1 MAEENTIVVDKELR
15 ITDLL
20 DVSILQQMQDAFSK
34 MTGMAAI
41 TTDADGTA
49 VTEGSRCAEF
59 CTLYT
64 RKTELGCSR
73 CVQCDKLGAERALRR
88 GRSITYFCHADMVE
102 FAAPVMAGDQMVGC
116 IIGGQVRTD
125 TPEELK
131 VKTLAR
137 ELGVDPED
145 YWEAACKVSIMPKEA
160 IDRAAEFL
168 YTIANILSDMAY
180 SRYLMHQAKVEI
192 ERAANMKSDFLAN
205 MSHEIRTPMNAVIGM
220 AEMAL
225 REELPENARKYMNE
239 IKVSGKSLLT
249 IINDILDFSKIESGK
264 MDIQLS
270 EYEPMSIINDITNI
284 VLARLG
290 DKDVEF
296 ILDVDPD
303 IPNRLLGDNERI
315 KQVLLNITNNAIKFT
330 HQGQVILHFG
340 FEQRTEEEIILK
352 LAVED
357 TGIGI
362 KEQDLSKLFQAFQQL
377 DSKRNRNI
385 EGTGLGLAIS
395 KRLLALMNGSIS
407 VESEYGKGSIFSFE
421 VPQKVLDSKASISIK
436 KDERIVAAALVANGY
451 VRHQLRASVRR
462 LGATYMNLQKEEE
475 VAILEEKGASY
486 LFVDVPELS
495 ECLRK
500 FVKDNPQLTLVWI
513 SDGGEESVKE
523 FTNVRVVKKPIYAL
537 NIAQIFN
544 NESLGFAYEEQ
555 NAEFFEF
562 IAPEAEVLI
571 VDDNAI
577 NLTVAEGLME
587 PLKMK
592 IDTATSGKDALNKI
606 SKKRYD
612 IVFMDHMMPEMDGVE
627 TTHAIRKYYQ
637 KYADV
642 PIIALTANAV
652 DGTKEMFLREG
663 MNDFVAKPI
672 ELRILV
678 SKIKCWLPPEKVQR
692 LSKEEQAALE
702 QEKETVALPEIGDL
716 DVRSAFALLGSE
728 KLFWSVLKDYYRVI
742 EQKSKN
748 IKSFE
753 EAEDWPAYT
762 IEVHALKSA
771 SRQIGAHVLADQA
784 ARLEQAG
791 NEKDGELI
799 HAATKSLL
807 SRYRAYLPVLEPYFT
822 EEEEDASGKELIP
835 QETLKALFA
844 QLREAMEDL
853 DMDAMEEVVLEMKNY
868 RYEEEAVDLFKRL
881 QTAVENIDIE
891 TCEDILAEWGAE
903 E

>member
-1 MAEENTIVVDKELR
+1 MVEENTIVDRELH

-20 DVSILQQMQDAFSK
+20 DVGTLQKMQDAFSK
-34 MTGMAAI
+34 MTGMAVI
-41 TTDADGTA
+41 TTNADGTA
-49 VTEGSRCAEF
+49 VTEGSLCAEF
-59 CTLYT
+59 CTNFT

-73 CVQCDKLGAERALRR
+73 CEQCDKLGAERALRR

-102 FAAPVMAGDQMVGC
+102 FAAPVMAGEQMVGC

-125 TPEELK
+125 APEELK
-131 VKTLAR
+131 VKSIAR
-137 ELGVDPED
+137 ELGLDPED
-145 YWEAACKVSIMPKEA
+145 YWKAACKVSIMPKEA

-180 SRYLMHQAKVEI
+180 SRYLMHRAKVEI

-225 REELPENARKYMNE
+225 REELPENARQYINE

-264 MDIQLS
+264 MDIQPV

-284 VLARLG
+284 VMARLG
-290 DKDVEF
+290 DKEVEF
-296 ILDVDPD
+296 ILDVNPD
-303 IPNRLLGDNERI
+303 IPHRLLGDNDRI

-330 HQGQVILHFG
+330 NQGQVILHFG
-340 FEQRTEEEIILK
+340 FEQRSEDEILLK

-395 KRLLALMNGSIS
+395 KRLLSLMDGSIS
-407 VESEYGKGSIFSFE
+407 VQSEYGKGSTFAFE
-421 VPQKVLDSKASISIK
+421 LPQKVLDGKASITIK
-436 KDERIVAAALVANGY
+436 DKKAIAAAGLVANGY
-451 VRHQLRASVRR
+451 VRHQLKASVRR
-462 LGATYMNLQKEEE
+462 LGAKYVKLQKEEE
-475 VAILEEKGASY
+475 IYALQEQGVSY
-486 LFVDVPELS
+486 LFVDAPTLS
-495 ECLRK
+495 EGLRS
-500 FVKDNPQLTLVWI
+500 FVEGNPQITLVWI
-513 SDGGEESVKE
+513 SEGGEDAIRELA
-523 FTNVRVVKKPIYAL
+523 NVRIVKKPVYTL

-544 NESLGFAYEEQ
+544 NESLHFDYEEQ
-555 NAEFFEF
+555 NEDLFEF

-592 IDTATSGKDALNKI
+592 LDSAASGKEALEKI

-627 TTHAIRKYYQ
+627 TTHAIRKFYK

-652 DGTKEMFLREG
+652 DGTMEMFLKEG

-678 SKIKCWLPPEKVQR
+678 SKIKRWLPVEKIQKI
-692 LSKEEQAALE
+692 SKQELAAME
-702 QEKETVALPEIGDL
+702 QEKEKVTLPEIGDL
-716 DVRSAFALLGSE
+716 DVQTAYTLLGSE

-742 EQKSKN
+742 EQKATT
-748 IKSFE
+748 IKALE
-753 EAEDWPAYT
+753 EAEDWSAYT

-791 NEKDGELI
+791 NERDGELI
-799 HAATKSLL
+799 HAATKALL
-807 SRYRAYLPVLEPYFT
+807 SRYRSYLPVLEPFFV
-822 EEEEDASGKELIP
+822 ENEEDGAEKEPVAADI
-835 QETLKALFA
+835 LKALFA
-844 QLREAMEDL
+844 QLREAMDDL
-853 DMDAMEEVVLEMKNY
+853 DMDGMEAVVEEMKKY
-868 RYEEEAVDLFKRL
+868 RYEGTAAELFKRL
-881 QTAVENIDIE
+881 QTAVENIDVE
-891 TCEDILAEWGAE
+891 TCEDILAEWE
-903 E
+903 QV